1 MAKIFNSILFKDKIP
16 EEWMLSSLV
25 PIVKGK
31 GDPLNPNSYRGI
43 KLFEHAV
50 KLYEKSLDGRLH
62 EVVDIDKRQYGF
74 MPGTASVDAV
84 FILGRL
90 TEKFR
95 AKNKLFFI
103 FANLEKVFQWV
114 P

>member
-1 MAKIFNSILFKDKIP
+1 MKSLAKIFNSILSKDKIP

-84 FILGRL
+84 YFGE
-90 TEKFR
+90 TY
-95 AKNKLFFI
+95 
-103 FANLEKVFQWV
+103 
-114 P
+114 